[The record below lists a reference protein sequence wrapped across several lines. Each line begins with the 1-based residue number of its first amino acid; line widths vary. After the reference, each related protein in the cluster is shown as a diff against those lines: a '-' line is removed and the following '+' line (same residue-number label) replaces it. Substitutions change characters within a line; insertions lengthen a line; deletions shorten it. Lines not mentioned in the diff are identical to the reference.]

1 MFLLELELVIFSC
14 TEPYWLTGCKKL
26 SHLLTL
32 CTGQRY
38 ARECFWLCCILM
50 GLCQCKKAVA
60 PPVHVHRPYMF
71 TTSTCSLPVHVH
83 HRCLFTIQYMFIH
96 QCMFTTSTS
105 PQPVHV
111 HHQCTLTTSAC
122 SSSVHH
128 QYMFTTSTFPKPAHV
143 HHQYML
149 ITSTFSPPVHVLW
162 QG

>member
-26 SHLLTL
+26 SYLLTL

-83 HRCLFTIQYMFIH
+83 HRCLFTIQYIMFI
-96 QCMFTTSTS
+96 
-105 PQPVHV
+105 
-111 HHQCTLTTSAC
+111 TSAC
-122 SSSVHH
+122 SPPAQVHN
-128 QYMFTTSTFPKPAHV
+128 QYMFTTSARLPPVPVHHQFITSTCSPPAHV
-143 HHQYML
+143 HNQRTFT
-149 ITSTFSPPVHVLW
+149 TSTC
-162 QG
+162 